1 MRERENKNM
10 KLDVNIFLNRKVSFQ
25 NDTWSTISKEITIS
39 EILNEISSTK
49 YENIIFRLR
58 KFLGDGDIGAYKA
71 EKLRLP
77 AVTFCATFNEQR
89 RKEHIK
95 EYNSIIVIDI
105 DKLDQHKLSSFF
117 ESLEKDEYVFALWI
131 SPSNNGIKGLVAL
144 DYECDLTDI
153 DYNHKIAFLKLK
165 DYFFE
170 KYEIILDSSGNDTT
184 RLCYVTYDQNL
195 KVKSNISTFKIS
207 KNDIDGKYL
216 AKYEQENKLSSKKI
230 KIAEK
235 KSAFFNPNGRNK
247 NIDRKMIKEYIH
259 FLSKKRISIGEEYED
274 RYRIAYAIANT
285 FTYDIGKK
293 YFIDICKVNKENID
307 EEKYIKLLDYC
318 YENNT
323 GWIKFDFITTKLK
336 ENGYII

>member
-1 MRERENKNM
+1 M
-10 KLDVNIFLNRKVSFQ
+10 KVDVNSIIDRKVSFQ
-25 NDTWSTISKEITIS
+25 KDTWSTISKEISIS

-49 YENIIFRLR
+49 YESIIDRLR
-58 KFLGDGDIGAYKA
+58 KLIENGHIDAYKA

-89 RKEHIK
+89 KKEHIK
-95 EYNSIIVIDI
+95 EYNFIIVIDI
-105 DKLDQHKLSSFF
+105 DKLDQNKLRSYF
-117 ESLEKDEYVFALWI
+117 EFLASDEYIFALWI
-131 SPSNNGIKGLVAL
+131 SPSNSGIKGLVAL
-144 DYECDLTDI
+144 NYDFELTDI

-184 RLCYVTYDQNL
+184 RLCYVTCDQSLLL
-195 KVKSNISTFKIS
+195 KSEISTFKIS
-207 KNDIDGKYL
+207 KNDTDDKYL
-216 AKYEQENKLSSKKI
+216 ARFENENKISLRKI

-259 FLSKKRISIGEEYED
+259 FLSKKRISIAEEYED
-274 RYRIAYAIANT
+274 RYRIAYAIANS

-293 YFIDICKVNKENID
+293 YFIDICKINKEKMNED
-307 EEKYIKLLDYC
+307 KYIKLLDYC

-323 GWIKFDFITTKLK
+323 GWIKFDFVTSKLK
-336 ENGYII
+336 DSGYIK